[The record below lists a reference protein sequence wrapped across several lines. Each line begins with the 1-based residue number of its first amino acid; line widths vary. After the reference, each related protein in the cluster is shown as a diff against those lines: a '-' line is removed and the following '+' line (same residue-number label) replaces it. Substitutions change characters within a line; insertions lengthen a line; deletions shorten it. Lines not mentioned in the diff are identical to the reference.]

1 MSDLYGSH
9 FEFAGKSSR
18 EYGLI
23 IANIETNR
31 VLQLSGSKTSVA
43 LFNKKLKKRYL
54 ITDDYANSPLSF
66 DIEIITTDTRCLE
79 HKERR
84 EIERWLFHQNGY
96 CKFYLDMADD
106 WFSENIEFVDGQLK
120 RNYLNCRLIN
130 PERIE
135 CGCGICGYKATL
147 EADSNMFWQDAI
159 KKTFSVNNAN
169 KNSSSIIT
177 VNVDSD
183 LNDYTYPKVTINLG
197 GAGGD
202 IILSNNSDNSSRLT
216 KFVDI
221 PPYATIVINGEL
233 NSVSDQYYEKFYKQ
247 NFPRLLNGENKLT
260 IIGNVNSITLEFSN
274 RRAL

>member
-1 MSDLYGSH
+1 MSDMYGSH

-31 VLQLSGSKTSVA
+31 VLQLSGSKNSVT
-43 LFNKKLKKRYL
+43 LFNKKMKKRYL

-66 DIEIITTDTRCLE
+66 DIEIITADTRCLE
-79 HKERR
+79 RRERR
-84 EIERWLFHQNGY
+84 EIEKWLFHQNGY

-106 WFSENIEFVDGQLK
+106 CFSENIEFINGQLK

-135 CGCGICGYKATL
+135 CGYGICGYKATL

-159 KKTFSVNNAN
+159 EKTFLVNNTT
-169 KNSSSIIT
+169 KNSSSILT
-177 VNVDSD
+177 VNVDTD
-183 LNDYTYPKVTINLG
+183 INDYTYPKVTIHVGNV
-197 GAGGD
+197 GGD
-202 IILSNNSDNSSRLT
+202 IILSNNSDDSSRLT

-221 PPYATIVINGEL
+221 SPYATIVINGEL
-233 NSVSDQYYEKFYKQ
+233 NSVNDQYYEKFYKQ
-247 NFPRLLNGENKLT
+247 NFLRLLDGENKLT
-260 IIGNVNSITLEFSN
+260 VMGNVVSITLEFAN
-274 RRAL
+274 RRSL